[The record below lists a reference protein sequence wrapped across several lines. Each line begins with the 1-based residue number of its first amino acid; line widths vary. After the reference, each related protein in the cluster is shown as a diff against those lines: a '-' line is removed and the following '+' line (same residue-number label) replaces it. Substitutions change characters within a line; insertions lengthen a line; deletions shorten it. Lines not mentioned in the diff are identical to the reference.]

1 MSLFDSK
8 NVRITQVEVENPD
21 AQNQEDFTNA
31 QNLPEVTE
39 TVTETPAVEI
49 PVNETP
55 IIQQQEQARLFPES
69 QTVQKPEKEKKYNW
83 AFFCASMFMGIA
95 LGEMMNVDSFVL
107 FGIGGGFLFFVD
119 PIYQKVMDKI
129 NKM

>member
-21 AQNQEDFTNA
+21 LSQTEDFANA
-31 QNLPEVTE
+31 QNLSEITE
-39 TVTETPAVEI
+39 TSTEIPVVEA

-55 IIQQQEQARLFPES
+55 IVQQQEQVQQRIQS

-107 FGIGGGFLFFVD
+107 FGMGIGFLFFVD